1 MVQYNTVFVNG
12 KAFNCC
18 SSMSLKD
25 LLVYL
30 DFNIHLVAVEYN
42 KKVIHSTH
50 FDNIFLDAEDH
61 IEIIT
66 IVGGG

>member
-1 MVQYNTVFVNG
+1 MKYNTVFVNG
-12 KAFNCC
+12 RAFNCHKL
-18 SSMSLKD
+18 MSLED

-30 DFNIHLVAVEYN
+30 DFNVKLIAVEYN
-42 KKVIHSTH
+42 KKVINSDVFNQVFLNHK
-50 FDNIFLDAEDH
+50 DN

>member
-1 MVQYNTVFVNG
+1 MKYNTVFVNG
-12 KAFNCC
+12 KALNCNN
-18 SSMSLKD
+18 SMSLED

-30 DFNIHLVAVEYN
+30 DFNINLVAVEYN
-42 KKVIHSTH
+42 KKVLTSDAFNRVLLNHQ
-50 FDNIFLDAEDH
+50 DN